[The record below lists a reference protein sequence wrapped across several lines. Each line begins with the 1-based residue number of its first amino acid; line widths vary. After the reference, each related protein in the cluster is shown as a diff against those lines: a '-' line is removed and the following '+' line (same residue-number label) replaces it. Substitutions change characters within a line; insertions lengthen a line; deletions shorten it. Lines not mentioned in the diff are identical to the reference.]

1 MQAADRKALIT
12 LPIVVLIGALL
23 ALAGSQGGYAVSG
36 IGVFSIAVATA
47 FAIQWVAFVG
57 AALGRTER
65 FFDLT
70 GSITYVAV
78 TGLTLALSPAHDV
91 RSFVLA
97 AMVAVWATRLGSFLF
112 GRISKN
118 GGDDRFDEIKR
129 SLPRFLNV
137 WTIQG
142 LWVSFTAAAAWMAI
156 TSQTRVPFGWLGV
169 VGVVVWL
176 AGFALE
182 VVADVQKS
190 RFRANP
196 ANKGEFIS
204 IGVWSW
210 SRHPN
215 YFGEILL
222 WIGVALVAAPAL
234 RGWQYVGLISPVFVT
249 LLLTR
254 VSGVPLLEKKAEA
267 TWGDRADYQQYKRS
281 TPVLIPR
288 PRA

>member
-215 YFGEILL
+215 YFGEATL
-222 WIGVALVAAPAL
+222 WWGLFFIGLGSPL
-234 RGWQYVGLISPVFVT
+234 GLYGVISPLAIAF
-249 LLLTR
+249 LLLK
-254 VSGVPLLEKKAEA
+254 VSGIPMLEAKYQGNPEFAAYKAR
-267 TWGDRADYQQYKRS
+267 TNSFFPWF
-281 TPVLIPR
+281 PR
-288 PRA
+288 EFRL